1 MRVSAMKNTALAT
14 LGLLVALA
22 PAAASALTSSRLP
35 PVTVGGTFHL
45 VHEGHKGATAAS
57 GVVNTVDAAQRKVNV
72 SHGSIKS
79 LGWPAMTMDFPV
91 TQDVDLST
99 IKAGMKV
106 NFTLV
111 KGANGVW
118 VVDTLKPAATQ

>member
-1 MRVSAMKNTALAT
+1 MKKLTTVFALCAALVPATAFA
-14 LGLLVALA
+14 
-22 PAAASALTSSRLP
+22 LP
-35 PVTVGGTFHL
+35 PTGSLPLPTAGPVHL

-57 GVVNTVDAAQRKVNV
+57 GVVNAVDTTQRKVNV

-91 TQDVDLST
+91 NQDVDLST

-106 NFTLV
+106 NFTLI
-111 KGANGVW
+111 KGANGSW
-118 VVDTLKPAATQ
+118 TVDSLKPSGN

>member
-1 MRVSAMKNTALAT
+1 MKKATIAT
-14 LGLLVALA
+14 LGLFVALA
-22 PAAASALTSSRLP
+22 PAAASAPTSSR
-35 PVTVGGTFHL
+35 VTAGGSFHL

-57 GVVNTVDAAQRKVNV
+57 GVVNAIDTAQRKVNV

-91 TQDVDLST
+91 NQDVDLST
-99 IKAGMKV
+99 VKAGMKV

-111 KGANGVW
+111 KGSNGAW
-118 VVDTLKPAATQ
+118 VVDTLKPATGQ

>member
-1 MRVSAMKNTALAT
+1 MKNVTLVTLVFAALSATAAQTLA
-14 LGLLVALA
+14 
-22 PAAASALTSSRLP
+22 STSPPSLP
-35 PVTVGGTFHL
+35 GAGTVQL

-57 GVVNTVDAAQRKVNV
+57 GVVNAVDTTQRKVNV
-72 SHGSIKS
+72 SHASIKS

-91 TQDVDLST
+91 NRDVDLST

-111 KGANGVW
+111 KGANGSW
-118 VVDTLKPAATQ
+118 TVDTLKPAGN

>member
-1 MRVSAMKNTALAT
+1 MKNVTTMLALF
-14 LGLLVALA
+14 VAVS
-22 PAAASALTSSRLP
+22 PAAAQALSP
-35 PVTVGGTFHL
+35 TVPSPLRAAGTVHL

-57 GVVNTVDAAQRKVNV
+57 GVVNAIDTAQRKVNV

-91 TQDVDLST
+91 NQDVDLST

-111 KGANGVW
+111 KGTNGSW
-118 VVDTLKPAATQ
+118 TVDSLKPSGN

>member
-1 MRVSAMKNTALAT
+1 MKNVTLVTLVFAALSAAATQALAT
-14 LGLLVALA
+14 
-22 PAAASALTSSRLP
+22 ASP
-35 PVTVGGTFHL
+35 PPPLRAVTIQL

-57 GVVNTVDAAQRKVNV
+57 GTVNAVDTAQRKVNV

-91 TQDVDLST
+91 SQDVDLSA

-111 KGANGVW
+111 KGANGSW
-118 VVDTLKPAATQ
+118 MVDTLKPAATQ

>member
-1 MRVSAMKNTALAT
+1 MTNAT
-14 LGLLVALA
+14 FAILGLLVVLA
-22 PAAASALTSSRLP
+22 PAGASALTTSGP
-35 PVTVGGTFHL
+35 PGMAAGGTFHL

-91 TQDVDLST
+91 SEDVDLST

-111 KGANGVW
+111 KGANGAW
-118 VVDTLKPAATQ
+118 MVDTLKPVAAQ